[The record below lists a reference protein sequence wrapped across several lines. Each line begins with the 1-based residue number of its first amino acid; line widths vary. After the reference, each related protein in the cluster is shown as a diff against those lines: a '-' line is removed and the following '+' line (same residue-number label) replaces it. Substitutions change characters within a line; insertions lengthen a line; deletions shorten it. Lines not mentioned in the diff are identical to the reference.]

1 MSAAGEVIC
10 SIPKSWPHAN
20 LKSDIIAEV
29 DCPYSGIL
37 KYEELMPM
45 PNLHSAV
52 VQDGLDE
59 TVMKHYNLQLVL
71 RKHLNQLHGMFYKPP
86 GSSKLYLSDR
96 NDLINS
102 FTSSTRRDTTS

>member
-1 MSAAGEVIC
+1 
-10 SIPKSWPHAN
+10 
-20 LKSDIIAEV
+20 
-29 DCPYSGIL
+29 
-37 KYEELMPM
+37 MPS

-86 GSSKLYLSDR
+86 GSGKLR
-96 NDLINS
+96 
-102 FTSSTRRDTTS
+102 